1 MNSRLTAY
9 CLAMTGGL
17 FAALPVSAQ
26 DIFPNRPIRMI
37 VPTSPG
43 GGSDIMGRQIVA
55 AILSANIGQ
64 PLVPENRP
72 GATGLVGPT
81 AAAADSVFQ
90 DFQQDQT

>member
-1 MNSRLTAY
+1 MNSRPTAY

-17 FAALPVSAQ
+17 FAALPVSAR
-26 DIFPNRPIRMI
+26 DIFPKRPIRMI
-37 VPTSPG
+37 VPASPG
-43 GGSDIMGRQIVA
+43 GGSDIMGRQIA